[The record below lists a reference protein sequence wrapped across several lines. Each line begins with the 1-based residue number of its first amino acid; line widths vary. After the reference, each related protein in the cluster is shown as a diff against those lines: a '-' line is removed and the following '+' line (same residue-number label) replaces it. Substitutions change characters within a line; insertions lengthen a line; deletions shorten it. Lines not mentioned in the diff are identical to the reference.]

1 MDDERS
7 SESREGIAETLDRAA
22 VLLVRHVARSTS
34 LTSRAVLRALR
45 DDGPT
50 RLTELACS
58 QGVSQPAMTQLV
70 GRLEREGFVV
80 RLIDP
85 EDARATLV
93 DITPAGCAVWAEL
106 KASRRERLA
115 ELLDTLSSDEE
126 ATLGLAMR
134 VALPLI
140 DQLTRHA
147 AEHPKPQPAPAV
159 LATDPV

>member
-22 VLLVRHVARSTS
+22 VLLVRHIARSTG
-34 LTSRAVLRALR
+34 LTSRMVLRALR

-50 RLTELACS
+50 RLTELAWS
-58 QGVSQPAMTQLV
+58 TGVSQPAMTQLV
-70 GRLEREGFVV
+70 GRMEREGLVI

-93 DITPAGCAVWAEL
+93 EITGAGRAVWGEL
-106 KASRRERLA
+106 KVSRRDRLA
-115 ELLDTLSSDEE
+115 ELLDTLSPDEE

-140 DQLTRHA
+140 EQLTRHA
-147 AEHPKPQPAPAV
+147 AAHPKPQPAPAF
-159 LATDPV
+159 LASDSA

>member
-1 MDDERS
+1 MKRAPG
-7 SESREGIAETLDRAA
+7 SEIREDIAEALDLGA

-45 DDGPT
+45 DGGPT
-50 RLTELACS
+50 RLTELS
-58 QGVSQPAMTQLV
+58 YSTGVSQPAMTQLV
-70 GRLEREGFVV
+70 GRMEREGLVV

-93 DITPAGCAVWAEL
+93 EITAAGRAVWAEL
-106 KASRRERLA
+106 YQYRCERLA
-115 ELLDTLSSDEE
+115 ELLDSLSPDEE

-140 DQLTRHA
+140 EKLTRHA
-147 AEHPKPQPAPAV
+147 AENPQSQPVPASPHS
-159 LATDPV
+159 

>member
-1 MDDERS
+1 MEREPG
-7 SESREGIAETLDRAA
+7 SEIRDGIAKALDRGAM
-22 VLLVRHVARSTS
+22 LLVRHVARSTS
-34 LTSRAVLRALR
+34 LTARAVLRALR

-58 QGVSQPAMTQLV
+58 TGVSQPAMTQLV
-70 GRLEREGFVV
+70 GRMEREGLVV

-93 DITPAGCAVWAEL
+93 EITGAGLAVWDEL
-106 KASRRERLA
+106 NAVRHERLA
-115 ELLDTLSSDEE
+115 ELLDTLSPDEE

-140 DQLTRHA
+140 EQLTRHA
-147 AEHPKPQPAPAV
+147 AEHPKPQPAPAS
-159 LATDPV
+159 LTT

>member
-1 MDDERS
+1 MEQQRS
-7 SESREGIAETLDRAA
+7 RGTREGIAETLDRAA
-22 VLLVRHVARSTS
+22 LLLVRHIARSTS

-45 DDGPT
+45 EDGPT

-70 GRLEREGFVV
+70 GRLEREGLVV

-93 DITPAGCAVWAEL
+93 DITEGGRTVWTEL
-106 KASRRERLA
+106 KESRRERLA
-115 ELLDTLSSDEE
+115 ELLDTLSPDEE

-140 DQLTRHA
+140 EQLTRHA
-147 AEHPKPQPAPAV
+147 AQHPKPQPAPAF
-159 LATDPV
+159 LASEAV

>member
-1 MDDERS
+1 MEQQRS
-7 SESREGIAETLDRAA
+7 RGTREGIAETLDRAA
-22 VLLVRHVARSTS
+22 LLLVRHIARSTS

-45 DDGPT
+45 EDGPT

-70 GRLEREGFVV
+70 GRLEREGLVV

-93 DITPAGCAVWAEL
+93 DITEGGRTVWTEL
-106 KASRRERLA
+106 KESRRERLA
-115 ELLDTLSSDEE
+115 ELLDTLSPDEE

-140 DQLTRHA
+140 EQLTRHA
-147 AEHPKPQPAPAV
+147 AAHPERLPAPALLGSEAV
-159 LATDPV
+159 